1 MFHIQWFITRLLK
14 PIVSLILVIILVVN
28 YPSTVL
34 AQTNPFQNIWER
46 IRSLPESLQT
56 RTQGAPVAGR
66 QKAGAG
72 RGRCPA
78 LIPLDEDNEIPLTA
92 FVPAI
97 QEEQPTLSNSDNV
110 SPSKLTYVWG
120 RTIEQYPTFW
130 FYIPY
135 GSEESKTEYGKFVLL
150 DKDKHI
156 ISGQIFVKIPIGN
169 NPSLAKF
176 TLPKSENP
184 LEINQ
189 EYNWYFSIVCNPL
202 KPSRNPG
209 VTGWI
214 ERVNLPSFSLGN
226 YRYYAEKGIWYDTVT
241 RFVESAD
248 PQTLSQQ
255 LDWLL
260 LIKFVFRNVEN
271 VEDVSMND
279 NDFNQIVNKIANFPI
294 QTLTP
299 VPNPELQR

>member
-1 MFHIQWFITRLLK
+1 MTC
-14 PIVSLILVIILVVN
+14 N
-28 YPSTVL
+28 
-34 AQTNPFQNIWER
+34 
-46 IRSLPESLQT
+46 LQT
-56 RTQGAPVAGR
+56 
-66 QKAGAG
+66 
-72 RGRCPA
+72 
-78 LIPLDEDNEIPLTA
+78 
-92 FVPAI
+92 AI
-97 QEEQPTLSNSDNV
+97 QEEQPTLSKSDNV

-135 GSEESKTEYGKFVLL
+135 ASQESEIKYGKFVLL

-156 ISGQIFVKIPIGN
+156 ITEPVFVEIPIGN

-176 TLPKSENP
+176 TLPKTENF

-241 RFVESAD
+241 RLVESTD
-248 PQTLSQQ
+248 PQTLPQQ
-255 LDWLL
+255 TDWLL
-260 LIKFVFRNVEN
+260 LIKFVFRN
-271 VEDVSMND
+271 EDSLTND
-279 NDFNQIVNKIANFPI
+279 NDLNQIANKIANFRI

-299 VPNPELQR
+299 VLNPGLQR

>member
-14 PIVSLILVIILVVN
+14 PIVSLILVIILVVS

-34 AQTNPFQNIWER
+34 AQTNPLQNIWER
-46 IRSLPESLQT
+46 IQSIFESPQT
-56 RTQGAPVAGR
+56 RTKGAPVGR
-66 QKAGAG
+66 KKGGAG

-78 LIPLDEDNEIPLTA
+78 LIPLDKDNEIPLTA

-97 QEEQPTLSNSDNV
+97 QEEQPTLSKSDNV
-110 SPSKLTYVWG
+110 SHSKLTYVWG

-135 GSEESKTEYGKFVLL
+135 VYKQSEIEYGKFVLL

-156 ISGQIFVKIPIGN
+156 IAGPIFVKIPIGN
-169 NPSLAKF
+169 NPSIAKF

-202 KPSRNPG
+202 KPSRNPS

-214 ERVNLPSFSLGN
+214 ERVNLPSSSLGN

-241 RFVESAD
+241 RLVESAD
-248 PQTLSQQ
+248 PQTLPQQ

-260 LIKFVFRNVEN
+260 LIKFVFRN
-271 VEDVSMND
+271 EDSLTND
-279 NDFNQIVNKIANFPI
+279 NDLNQIANKIANFPI

-299 VPNPELQR
+299 VPNLELQR